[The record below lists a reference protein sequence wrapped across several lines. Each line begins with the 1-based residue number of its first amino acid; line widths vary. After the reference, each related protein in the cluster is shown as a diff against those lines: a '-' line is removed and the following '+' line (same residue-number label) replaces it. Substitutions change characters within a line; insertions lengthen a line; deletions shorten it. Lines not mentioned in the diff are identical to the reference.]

1 MEKET
6 DQDQG
11 AGHGWTGFSV
21 HEMQTG
27 ARPGIEAALGD
38 KAERGLRGVTPD
50 PDPDVGRDLG
60 QPGRIAEVVKRLG
73 RICRGRDVDLGINGI
88 RTSERH
94 DQGCL
99 KQGVGMTGI

>member
-1 MEKET
+1 MLGSVAEKET

-11 AGHGWTGFSV
+11 AGHGWTGFPV

-50 PDPDVGRDLG
+50 PDPD
-60 QPGRIAEVVKRLG
+60 RIAEVVKRLG